1 MTHMVSSRVE
11 PNSDREMEP
20 KWSRMLVLSGIL
32 HAALFSLIF
41 FVPESIP
48 TRRMGSI
55 VYEVDLVAEPT
66 RGKRSTA
73 KESAVTS
80 IEKGLPVSKEATPA
94 KLIRE
99 PEKQDEKTVNIGK
112 KTVKTKKK
120 KAKKTKPPPS
130 RFRHALAKIERKVK
144 AKEKDPVGRAIARLE
159 SEVKR
164 AGGKGDGA
172 GDAPMGFAMNMYR
185 VEVTEKIKSNWSYPV
200 SLGGSRSQKNLEAI
214 VVVRA
219 EKNGAIVKS
228 WFMKKSSNAIFDESV
243 LKAIER
249 SDPLPPFPEGYRR
262 TFDELE
268 INFNLR
274 DLEGD

>member
-1 MTHMVSSRVE
+1 MVSLRTE
-11 PNSDREMEP
+11 TKFTKEMEP
-20 KWSRMLVLSGIL
+20 KWSRMFVLSGVF

-48 TRRMGSI
+48 TRRMGAT
-55 VYEVDLVAEPT
+55 VYEVDLVAAPT
-66 RGKRSTA
+66 RGKRSTG
-73 KESAVTS
+73 KERTVPG
-80 IEKGLPVSKEATPA
+80 EKKGLPVSREATPA

-99 PEKQDEKTVNIGK
+99 PEKHDEKTVNIGK
-112 KTVKTKKK
+112 KIVKPKKK

-130 RFRHALAKIERKVK
+130 RFRQALAKIERKVK

-164 AGGKGDGA
+164 GGGKGDGV
-172 GDAPMGFAMNMYR
+172 GGAPMGFAMNMYR
-185 VEVTEKIKSNWSYPV
+185 LEVKERIKNNWSYPV
-200 SLGGSRSQKNLEAI
+200 ALGGSRGQKNLEAI

-228 WFMKKSSNAIFDESV
+228 WFMKKSSNPVFDESV